1 MNFKKL
7 GIIIQRE
14 YLNKVKKKSFL
25 LITFLAPIFF
35 AAIAI
40 LPTVIMMATKEETKK
55 VGVVDRSGIVL
66 PFLESNET
74 VEYIDLGAT
83 APVDS
88 IKADFAAWGIDVLLS
103 ISQLDEASRSV
114 TADTYS
120 EKPLGMDTGAN
131 MENKINDA
139 VEAYRIESYGIEN
152 LEQIMSEVKSNVHV
166 HNYTIDSS
174 GNEQISE
181 SGVYMAVS
189 MILGMMLYMFIAL
202 FSGMV
207 MSSVI
212 EEKSSRVVEVLV
224 SSVKATELMF
234 GKIIGV
240 ALVALTQF
248 LLWIVL
254 TGAIVGIAGSFI
266 GMDKIMSM
274 GSKAGEMA
282 EMTEI
287 GVHPDFGLG
296 DLSTT
301 VEMTGGATVEMTG
314 GATVEMTGGATVTD
328 STVAAAADT
337 LATAEPTGMEAIV
350 STLGNLN
357 IGQILIAFLLFFVF
371 GYLLYASL
379 FAAIGSAVENE
390 GDTSQLQLPVTIPLM
405 IGFFVALYAFKAP
418 DSQLVFWFS
427 MIPFTSPIVMLARI
441 PFGVATWELIVSI
454 VVLILTF
461 IGCAWASA
469 KIYKVGILMY
479 GKKSTFKDL
488 WKWLKQK

>member
-1 MNFKKL
+1 MNINTL

-25 LITFLAPIFF
+25 LITFLAPVLF
-35 AAIAI
+35 AALCI
-40 LPTVIMMATKEETKK
+40 LPSLIMLGTKEEAKN
-55 VGVVDRSGIVL
+55 VGVIDRSGIVT
-66 PFLESNET
+66 PFLENSET
-74 VEYIDLGAT
+74 VEYVFLQDVLPEDVKTNLSSYG
-83 APVDS
+83 V
-88 IKADFAAWGIDVLLS
+88 DVLLS
-103 ISQLDEASRSV
+103 ISELDTEQRTVS
-114 TADTYS
+114 ADCYS
-120 EKPLGMDTGAN
+120 EKPLGMDTGSVI
-131 MENKINDA
+131 ENRINDA

-152 LEQIMSEVKSNVHV
+152 LEEIMAGVKSNIHL
-166 HNYTIDSS
+166 HSYTVDES
-174 GNEQISE
+174 GKETISE

-189 MILGMMLYMFIAL
+189 MILGMALYMFIAL
-202 FSGMV
+202 FCGMV

-254 TGAIVGIAGSFI
+254 TLAILAVAMGVI
-266 GMDKIMSM
+266 GKDKIM
-274 GSKAGEMA
+274 GSLSPEDTAQVTAM
-282 EMTEI
+282 MTP
-287 GVHPDFGLG
+287 GVHMPDDIIPLDSLG
-296 DLSTT
+296 
-301 VEMTGGATVEMTG
+301 AP
-314 GATVEMTGGATVTD
+314 AD
-328 STVAAAADT
+328 SAAVAS
-337 LATAEPTGMEAIV
+337 AEPSGMQAVV
-350 STLGNLN
+350 STLAN
-357 IGQILIAFLLFFVF
+357 IDFAQLGISFLLFFVF
-371 GYLLYASL
+371 GYLLYASM

-390 GDTSQLQLPVTIPLM
+390 GDSSQLQLPVTIPLM

-441 PFGVATWELIVSI
+441 PFGVATWQ
-454 VVLILTF
+454 LILSLAILIGTF
-461 IGCAWASA
+461 VACAWASA